1 MCVCACVLE
10 REQSGG
16 AGGGGGAEI
25 HFHSRE
31 LLEPVSLL
39 VSTLSC
45 NCHHQVIL
53 IKHPGELG
61 SADHFV
67 LA

>member
-10 REQSGG
+10 IEQSGG
-16 AGGGGGAEI
+16 RGEI

>member
-1 MCVCACVLE
+1 MYVCVCLCVRE
-10 REQSGG
+10 RAERW
-16 AGGGGGAEI
+16 GGGAEI

>member
-1 MCVCACVLE
+1 MYVCVCLCVREIAE
-10 REQSGG
+10 RRGG
-16 AGGGGGAEI
+16 I